1 MMTKVD
7 TSFQFNSGGTC
18 LDCQARKSNAISNHS
33 GEDSNKNQL
42 LECRPTLVLIEPRLL
57 TRQCLSFWLEHR
69 ASDLELRTFAS
80 SHAAIEAAGQDE
92 IVDLI
97 LWSVGARSVA
107 SAPCR
112 LELQDLLEHFPATP
126 LVLLADRDDPSD
138 VTEALRL
145 GIRGYVPTS
154 SDRQEVWEILRFVR
168 AGGTYVPASALVDAG
183 THDAASVSRPCSK
196 AEKPRAL
203 RDLTPREMDVIER
216 LRQGKP
222 NKIIAHEL
230 QISESTVKVFV
241 HRILTKLGAINR
253 TEVAYLF
260 QD

>member
-1 MMTKVD
+1 MK
-7 TSFQFNSGGTC
+7 
-18 LDCQARKSNAISNHS
+18 A
-33 GEDSNKNQL
+33 
-42 LECRPTLVLIEPRLL
+42 
-57 TRQCLSFWLEHR
+57 
-69 ASDLELRTFAS
+69 FAS
-80 SHAAIEAAGQDE
+80 SDAAIEAADQGE
-92 IVDLI
+92 IADLI

-107 SAPCR
+107 STPCR
-112 LELQDLLEHFPATP
+112 QELQGLQKRFSETP
-126 LVLLADRDDPSD
+126 LVLLADQDDPGD
-138 VTEALRL
+138 VAEALRL

-168 AGGTYVPASALVDAG
+168 AGGTYVPASAL
-183 THDAASVSRPCSK
+183 THVGPQDVAPTARPCSK
-196 AEKPRAL
+196 AVKSRVT